1 MREEFLWTEKY
12 RPKTI
17 SDCVLPERL
26 KKVFQE
32 FVDDKEI
39 QNLLLHGSSGVGKTT
54 VAEALCD
61 QIDCPNIII
70 NGSEESG
77 IDVLRNEVKRFA
89 STGSLTGNGRKMVI
103 LDEADYLHPSST
115 QPALRR
121 LMEEFSSNCGFIF
134 TCNYPSKIIP
144 ALHSRCTVIEF
155 KITQSE
161 QDIIKESFV
170 ERVKYILDTEDVSY
184 DKDVVVGL
192 TDKYLPDLR
201 RIINELQ
208 KSVTNGV
215 IDTDTLQDYEAV
227 SIDELCDLLKQN
239 QFDEVRQ
246 WVVENQE
253 GEPTALLRKIYDSL
267 SDMLEPES
275 VPGAVLII
283 ADYSYKSTLVSDQEI
298 NLVACMVEL
307 MANCEFR

>member
-32 FVDDKEI
+32 FVDDKQI
-39 QNLLLHGSSGVGKTT
+39 PNLLLHGSSGVGKTT
-54 VAEALCD
+54 VARALCKEVGCND
-61 QIDCPNIII
+61 FVI

-103 LDEADYLHPSST
+103 LDEADYLNPSST
-115 QPALRR
+115 QPALRGM
-121 LMEEFSSNCGFIF
+121 MEEFSSNCGFIF

-161 QDIIKESFV
+161 IKESFV

-201 RIINELQ
+201 RILNELQ
-208 KSVTNGV
+208 KSATSGV
-215 IDTDTLQDYEAV
+215 IDADTLQDYEAV

>member
-32 FVDDKEI
+32 FVDDKQI
-39 QNLLLHGSSGVGKTT
+39 PNLLLHGSSGVGKTT
-54 VAEALCD
+54 VARALCKEVGCSD
-61 QIDCPNIII
+61 FVI

-103 LDEADYLHPSST
+103 LDEADYLNPSST
-115 QPALRR
+115 QPALRGM
-121 LMEEFSSNCGFIF
+121 MEEFSSNCGFIF

-161 QDIIKESFV
+161 IKESFV

-201 RIINELQ
+201 RILNELQ
-208 KSVTNGV
+208 KSATSGV
-215 IDTDTLQDYEAV
+215 IDADTLQDYETV

-253 GEPTALLRKIYDSL
+253 GEPTVLLRKIYDSL

>member
-32 FVDDKEI
+32 FVDDKQI
-39 QNLLLHGSSGVGKTT
+39 PNLLLHGSSGVGKTT
-54 VAEALCD
+54 VARALCKEVGCSD
-61 QIDCPNIII
+61 FVI

-103 LDEADYLHPSST
+103 LDEADYLNPSST
-115 QPALRR
+115 QPALRGM
-121 LMEEFSSNCGFIF
+121 MEEFSSNCGFIF

-161 QDIIKESFV
+161 IKESFV
-170 ERVKYILDTEDVSY
+170 ERVKYILDTENISY

-201 RIINELQ
+201 RILNELQ
-208 KSVTNGV
+208 KSATSGV
-215 IDTDTLQDYEAV
+215 IDADTLQDYEAV

-267 SDMLEPES
+267 SEMLEPES

-298 NLVACMVEL
+298 NLVACMVEI

>member
-1 MREEFLWTEKY
+1 MREEFLWVEKY

-17 SDCVLPERL
+17 SECVLPVRIE
-26 KKVFQE
+26 KSFQE
-32 FVDDKEI
+32 FVDNKQI
-39 QNLLLHGSSGVGKTT
+39 PNLLLHGSAGVGKTT
-54 VAEALCD
+54 VAQALCE
-61 QIDCPNIII
+61 QVSGQNSIII
-70 NGSEESG
+70 NASEESG
-77 IDVLRNEVKRFA
+77 IDVLRDKVKRFA
-89 STGSLTGNGRKMVI
+89 TTGSLFSGRKMVI

-115 QPALRR
+115 QPALRGM
-121 LMEEFSSNCGFIF
+121 MEEFSSNCGFIF

-144 ALHSRCTVIEF
+144 ALHSRCSVIDF
-155 KITQSE
+155 QITQSE

-170 ERVKYILDTEDVSY
+170 ERVKYILDTENISY
-184 DKDVVVGL
+184 ETDVVVEL

-208 KSVTNGV
+208 RSGASGT
-215 IDTDTLQDYEAV
+215 IDIETLQDHGAV
-227 SIDELCDLLKQN
+227 SIDELCDLLKQKK
-239 QFDEVRQ
+239 FDEVQQ

-267 SDMLEPES
+267 SEMLEPES
-275 VPGAVLII
+275 VPGAVVII
-283 ADYSYKSTLVSDQEI
+283 SDYSYKSTLVSDQEI

>member
-121 LMEEFSSNCGFIF
+121 LKEEFSSNCGFIF

-144 ALHSRCTVIEF
+144 ALHSRCTVIDF

-161 QDIIKESFV
+161 QDTIKESFV
-170 ERVKYILDTEDVSY
+170 ERVKYILDTENIKY
-184 DKDVVVGL
+184 ETDVVVEL

-201 RIINELQ
+201 RILNELQ
-208 KSVTNGV
+208 RSGASGI
-215 IDTDTLQDYEAV
+215 IDADTLQDYEAV
-227 SIDELCDLLKQN
+227 SIDELCTLLKKKK
-239 QFDEVRQ
+239 FDEVRQ

-253 GEPTALLRKIYDSL
+253 SEPTTLLRKIYDSL
-267 SDMLEPES
+267 SDMLKPKS
-275 VPGAVLII
+275 VPTAVVII
-283 ADYSYKSTLVSDQEI
+283 SDYSYKSSFVTDQEI
-298 NLVACMVEL
+298 NLVSCLAEL
-307 MANCEFR
+307 MTNCEFR

>member
-32 FVDDKEI
+32 FVDDKQI
-39 QNLLLHGSSGVGKTT
+39 PNLLLHGSSGVGKTT
-54 VAEALCD
+54 VARALCKEVGCSD
-61 QIDCPNIII
+61 FVI

-103 LDEADYLHPSST
+103 LDEADYLNPSST
-115 QPALRR
+115 QPALRGM
-121 LMEEFSSNCGFIF
+121 MEEFSSNCGFIF

-161 QDIIKESFV
+161 IKESFV
-170 ERVKYILDTEDVSY
+170 ERVKYILDTENISY

-208 KSVTNGV
+208 KSATSGV
-215 IDTDTLQDYEAV
+215 IDADTLQDYEAV

>member
-32 FVDDKEI
+32 FVDDKQI
-39 QNLLLHGSSGVGKTT
+39 PNLLLHGSSGVGKTT

-161 QDIIKESFV
+161 IKESFV
-170 ERVKYILDTEDVSY
+170 ERVKYILDTEDISY

-208 KSVTNGV
+208 RSGGASGV
-215 IDTDTLQDYEAV
+215 IDADTLQDYETV

-267 SDMLEPES
+267 SEMLEPES

-307 MANCEFR
+307 MGNCEFR

>member
-32 FVDDKEI
+32 FVDDKQI
-39 QNLLLHGSSGVGKTT
+39 PNLLLHGSSGVGKTT
-54 VAEALCD
+54 VARALCKEVGCND
-61 QIDCPNIII
+61 FVI

-103 LDEADYLHPSST
+103 LDEADYLNPSST
-115 QPALRR
+115 QPALRGM
-121 LMEEFSSNCGFIF
+121 MEEFSSNCGFIF

-161 QDIIKESFV
+161 IKESFV

-201 RIINELQ
+201 RILNELQ
-208 KSVTNGV
+208 KSATSGV
-215 IDTDTLQDYEAV
+215 IDADTLQDYEAV

-283 ADYSYKSTLVSDQEI
+283 SDYSYKSTLVSDQEI

>member
-32 FVDDKEI
+32 FVDDKQI
-39 QNLLLHGSSGVGKTT
+39 PNLLLHGSSGVGKTT
-54 VAEALCD
+54 VARALCKEVGCSD
-61 QIDCPNIII
+61 FVI

-103 LDEADYLHPSST
+103 LDEADYLNPSST
-115 QPALRR
+115 QPALRGM
-121 LMEEFSSNCGFIF
+121 MEEFSSNCGFIF

-161 QDIIKESFV
+161 IKESFV
-170 ERVKYILDTEDVSY
+170 ERVKYILDTENISY

-208 KSVTNGV
+208 KSATSGV
-215 IDTDTLQDYEAV
+215 IDADTLQDYEAV
-227 SIDELCDLLKQN
+227 SIDELCTLLKKKK
-239 QFDEVRQ
+239 FDEVRQ

-253 GEPTALLRKIYDSL
+253 SEPTTLLRKIYDSL
-267 SDMLEPES
+267 SDMLKPKS
-275 VPGAVLII
+275 VPTAVVII
-283 ADYSYKSTLVSDQEI
+283 SDYSYKSTLVSDQEI
-298 NLVACMVEL
+298 NLVSCLAEL
-307 MANCEFR
+307 MTNCEFR

>member
-32 FVDDKEI
+32 FVDDKQI
-39 QNLLLHGSSGVGKTT
+39 PNLLLHGSSGVGKTT
-54 VAEALCD
+54 VARALCKEVGCSD
-61 QIDCPNIII
+61 FVI

-103 LDEADYLHPSST
+103 LDEADYLNPSST
-115 QPALRR
+115 QPALRGM
-121 LMEEFSSNCGFIF
+121 MEEFSSNCGFIF

-161 QDIIKESFV
+161 IKESFV

-208 KSVTNGV
+208 KSATSGV
-215 IDTDTLQDYEAV
+215 IDADTLQDYEAV

>member
-103 LDEADYLHPSST
+103 LDEADYLNPSST
-115 QPALRR
+115 QPALRGM
-121 LMEEFSSNCGFIF
+121 MEEFSSNCGFIF

-161 QDIIKESFV
+161 IKESFV
-170 ERVKYILDTEDVSY
+170 ERVKYILDTENISY

-227 SIDELCDLLKQN
+227 SIDELCTLLKKKK
-239 QFDEVRQ
+239 FDEVRQ

-253 GEPTALLRKIYDSL
+253 SEPTTLLRKIYDSL
-267 SDMLEPES
+267 SDMLKPKS
-275 VPGAVLII
+275 VPTAVVII
-283 ADYSYKSTLVSDQEI
+283 SDYSYKSTLVSDQEI
-298 NLVACMVEL
+298 NLVSCLVEL

>member
-1 MREEFLWTEKY
+1 MREEFLWVEKY

-17 SDCVLPERL
+17 SECVLPVRIE
-26 KKVFQE
+26 KSFQE
-32 FVDDKEI
+32 FVDNKQI
-39 QNLLLHGSSGVGKTT
+39 PNLLLHGSAGVGKTT
-54 VAEALCD
+54 VAQALCE
-61 QIDCPNIII
+61 QVSGQNSIII
-70 NGSEESG
+70 NASEESG
-77 IDVLRNEVKRFA
+77 IDVLRNKIKGFA
-89 STGSLTGNGRKMVI
+89 VTGSLFSGRKMII
-103 LDEADYLHPSST
+103 LDEADYLHPQST

-121 LMEEFSSNCGFIF
+121 LMEEHSRNCGFIL
-134 TCNYPSKIIP
+134 TCNYPSKIILP
-144 ALHSRCTVIEF
+144 LHSRCTVIDF

-170 ERVKYILDTEDVSY
+170 ERVKYILETENISY
-184 DKDVVVGL
+184 ETDVVVEL

-201 RIINELQ
+201 RILNELQ
-208 KSVTNGV
+208 KSATSGI
-215 IDTDTLQDYEAV
+215 IDIETLQDYEAV

-239 QFDEVRQ
+239 RFDEVRQ

-267 SDMLEPES
+267 SEMLEPES
-275 VPGAVLII
+275 VPGAVVII
-283 ADYSYKSTLVSDQEI
+283 SDYSYKSTLVSDQEI